1 MAFLQTH
8 HCRIRSIAAAVPPKI
23 LENKDYEWLTEPER
37 ELFIKT
43 TGIARRHMAEAGVCT
58 SDLCVVAAEKIISDL
73 AVDRSEID
81 LLVFVSQSPD
91 YLFPATSIII
101 QNRLQLGK
109 HVMAFDISLGCSGYV
124 YGLSVVSSLME
135 SGKFRKA
142 FLMVGDISTHAQ
154 NYKDK
159 SAYPLFGDAGTT
171 TLLEYSEKGE
181 MSFVLHSDGSGYKT
195 IMKPDGGVRSPITVK
210 SFEEKE
216 YETGVVR
223 TPNNIHMSGLDVF
236 NFSTT
241 EAPASIKELFTQCHV
256 TNDEI
261 DYFIFHQANKLMNET
276 IRKKL
281 KIDAAKVPYSLQDFG
296 NTSSA
301 SIPLT
306 LVHCLRNELKD
317 SKRKICISGFGVG
330 LSWANAIIEL
340 DHVYCPEVIIA

>member
-8 HCRIRSIAAAVPPKI
+8 HCRIRSIAAAVPPKVV
-23 LENKDYEWLTEPER
+23 ENKDYEWLTVPER

-43 TGIARRHMAEAGVCT
+43 TGIARRHMAEPGVCT

-73 AVDRSEID
+73 TIDRQEID
-81 LLVFVSQSPD
+81 LLIFVSQSPD

-101 QNRLQLGK
+101 QNRLNLGK

-124 YGLSVVSSLME
+124 YGLSVISSLME
-135 SGKFRKA
+135 TGKFRKA

-171 TLLEYSEKGE
+171 TLLEYTEKGD
-181 MSFVLHSDGSGYKT
+181 MSFVLHSDGSGYKA

-216 YETGVVR
+216 YEAGVVR
-223 TPNNIHMSGLDVF
+223 TTNNIHMNGLDVF

-241 EAPASIKELFTQCHV
+241 EAPASIKELFTQCQV
-256 TNDEI
+256 TNDDI

-301 SIPLT
+301 SIPIT
-306 LVHCLRNELKD
+306 LVHCLRNELKN
-317 SKRKICISGFGVG
+317 SKKKICMSGFGVG
-330 LSWANAIIEL
+330 LSWANAIVEL
-340 DHVYCPEVIIA
+340 DHVHCPEVIIA